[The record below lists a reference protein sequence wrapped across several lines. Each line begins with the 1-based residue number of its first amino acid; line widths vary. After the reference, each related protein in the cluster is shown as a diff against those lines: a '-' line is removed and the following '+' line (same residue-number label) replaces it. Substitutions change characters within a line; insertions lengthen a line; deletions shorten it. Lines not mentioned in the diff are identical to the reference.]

1 MVIKENQIVSIEYE
15 VRVNGD
21 IVDSNIGGDPLVFL
35 TGSGKI
41 MPGLEAGITNMN
53 IGDKEEV
60 VVSAAD
66 AYGEY
71 DDEAQQEVPRDQFSG
86 IDLELGTPLQGE
98 DENGELIQ
106 VTVIG
111 LKDDTVIVDFNHPLA
126 GHDLYFNVTLLD
138 LRDATDA
145 EIKNEGVIDS

>member
-1 MVIKENQIVSIEYE
+1 MAIKENQIVSIEYE

-21 IVDSNIGGDPLVFL
+21 VVDSNVGGDPLVFL

-41 MPGLEAGITNMN
+41 IPALEAGLSEMD

-60 VVSAAD
+60 VIQAAD

-86 IDLELGTPLQGE
+86 IDLEVGTPLQGQ
-98 DENGELIQ
+98 DGNGELIQ

-111 LKDDTVIVDFNHPLA
+111 LKDDTVIIDFNHPLA
-126 GHDLYFNVTLLD
+126 GHDLHFNVTLLD
-138 LRDATDA
+138 ARDATDA
-145 EIKNEGVIDS
+145 EIKNEGVTDS